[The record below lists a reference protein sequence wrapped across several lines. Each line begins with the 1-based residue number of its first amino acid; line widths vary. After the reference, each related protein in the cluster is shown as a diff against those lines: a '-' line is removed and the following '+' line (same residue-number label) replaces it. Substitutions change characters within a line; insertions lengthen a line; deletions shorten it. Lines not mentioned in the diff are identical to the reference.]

1 MQTEQVKRKKT
12 GSVPPSSCN
21 PPHHLDA
28 PQQAGPP
35 LPHVAV
41 VVEVIFAGQEV
52 ELDHAEHPI
61 AVLDEHTKPGER
73 LGNVGLNVGSW
84 FWIVISLFL
93 SFNQL

>member
-1 MQTEQVKRKKT
+1 MQTEEVKKKKK
-12 GSVPPSSCN
+12 GSVPPHSCN
-21 PPHHLDA
+21 PLHHLDA

-61 AVLDEHTKPGER
+61 AVLDKHAKPGEM
-73 LGNVGLNVGSW
+73 LGKKALDCVFG
-84 FWIVISLFL
+84 L
-93 SFNQL
+93 SFDCFFHY